1 MLNNAFSSGNYSF
14 FVLKILLIRDWKNDG
29 LLCES
34 KLAMSAKLCSD
45 FFIIMMIF
53 YSWNET

>member
-1 MLNNAFSSGNYSF
+1 MRFLQGIILF

-45 FFIIMMIF
+45 FFIIMTIF
-53 YSWNET
+53 YSWIET